1 MEITQQQIADAKKVL
16 SDAGYFTD
24 NLWHVNDVLF
34 HDDCPASVSNE
45 DARKILN
52 NALTN
57 EWTIGEIF
65 YSIGDQLNNK

>member
-1 MEITQQQIADAKKVL
+1 MENKQLEIEQAKAIL
-16 SDAGYFTD
+16 NQHGYFTD
-24 NLWHVNDVLF
+24 NLWHIADVLR
-34 HDDCPASVSNE
+34 HSDCPDSVSNE

-57 EWTIGEIF
+57 EWVIGEIF